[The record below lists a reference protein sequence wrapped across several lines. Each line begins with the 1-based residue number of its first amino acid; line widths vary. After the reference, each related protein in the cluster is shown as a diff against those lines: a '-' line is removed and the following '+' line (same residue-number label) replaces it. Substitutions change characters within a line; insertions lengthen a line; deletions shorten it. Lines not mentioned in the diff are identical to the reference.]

1 MTQPWLRTMAR
12 FGAGAGIVVGER
24 DLTVHVARV
33 RPNGARLVA
42 ALRIENFRERPAAEW
57 GAEYTAWL
65 KQNQSKHLA
74 ALVVLPRPE
83 VIVRQV
89 QLPGVADEDAAA
101 AIRFQIDSLHPFPEG
116 EVAYDFQRAGRTE
129 TFVVAIAQR
138 AVIDSYTA
146 LFAEAGVPLSGLT
159 FSGGAV
165 YPALRLFGVPPAEGL
180 MAAPALTAGLDEIYE
195 LYGESPSCRLFSAE
209 FEGPLEHAVTLAAA
223 EMRLEPGT
231 APRDLMELLP
241 KWHSAP
247 EGTDFSE
254 AGVSRLALP
263 WAAAL
268 AAACPRLGVPVNL
281 LPVELRTISSRAVYV
296 PTIVL
301 GVILALLTGA
311 LLLRQAWMDH
321 RYSGLLASEMARLE
335 PRAKQV
341 AILDKQIAEASERMQ
356 LLDGYRKQTKANLDI
371 VLELTQTLP
380 PPAWIMSLQIDPK
393 QVVIGGESEQADTL
407 LKKLD
412 ASSRL
417 IGSEFTMPL
426 ARTSSGEIF
435 RIKANREGAAK

>member
-1 MTQPWLRTMAR
+1 MTQNWLRTLLR
-12 FGAGAGIVVGER
+12 FGSGAGIVVGEH
-24 DLTVHVARV
+24 DLTVHLARV

-42 ALRIENFRERPAAEW
+42 SLTIPNFRERPAAEW

-65 KQNQSKHLA
+65 KKHQAKHLA
-74 ALVVLPRPE
+74 ALVVLPRHE

-89 QLPGVADEDAAA
+89 QLPGVTDQDAAA

-116 EVAYDFQRAGRTE
+116 EVLHDFQRAGRTE
-129 TFVVAIAQR
+129 TFVVAIAHR
-138 AVIDSYTA
+138 PLIDFYTS
-146 LFAEAGVPLSGLT
+146 LFAEAGIPLSGLT

-165 YPALRLFGVPPAEGL
+165 FPALRLFGAPPVEGL
-180 MAAPALTAGLDEIYE
+180 IAAPALAAGLDQTYE

-209 FEGPLEHAVTLAAA
+209 FEIPLDRAAALAAA

-231 APRDLMELLP
+231 EPQDLMDLLP
-241 KWHSAP
+241 KWQSAP

-281 LPVELRTISSRAVYV
+281 LPLELRTISSRAVYV

-301 GVILALLTGA
+301 SVILVLMTGA
-311 LLLRQAWMDH
+311 LLLRQSWMDQ
-321 RYSGLLASEMARLE
+321 RYSGLLAAAISRQE

-341 AILDKQIAEASERMQ
+341 ALLDQKIADASERIQ
-356 LLDGYRKQTKANLDI
+356 LLDAYRKQTKTNLDI
-371 VLELTQTLP
+371 VLELTQILP
-380 PPAWIMSLQIDPK
+380 APAWLMSLQIDPK
-393 QVVIGGESEQADTL
+393 QVVIGGESEQADSL

-412 ASSRL
+412 ASPRL
-417 IGSEFTMPL
+417 AGSEFTAAL

-435 RIKANREGAAK
+435 RIKSNREGVAK